1 MMMSKQR
8 GAAQKRQKAALDIL
22 ENADWK
28 ATTIGEHVYI
38 RARYKGNDVSIR
50 DDDSILTV
58 KKNGKT
64 VEVYDVGGTEEF
76 ESLFGLFWG
85 W

>member
-1 MMMSKQR
+1 MSKEK
-8 GAAQKRQKAALDIL
+8 GAALKRQQAALDIL
-22 ENADWK
+22 KNADWEPVF
-28 ATTIGEHVYI
+28 IRGHVYI

-58 KKNGKT
+58 KKNGKKI
-64 VEVYDVGGTEEF
+64 EAYDVGNTEEF